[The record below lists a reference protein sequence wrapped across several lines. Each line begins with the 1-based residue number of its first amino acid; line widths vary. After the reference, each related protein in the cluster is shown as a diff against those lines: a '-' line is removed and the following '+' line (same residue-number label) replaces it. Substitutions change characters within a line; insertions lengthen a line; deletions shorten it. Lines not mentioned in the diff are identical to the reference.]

1 MGCKNWCQI
10 NLTGQIMVDKLAA
23 IIFLVVMVASASHPT
38 FAQTVVTID
47 DVVRYEFHGE
57 RVYDKQTNLSWMRCS
72 VGQQWRAPDRCI
84 GKPKGFTFREAQRV
98 PKEGVVWRIPSPF
111 EFSTLFR
118 GQLGIPPTNETRGM
132 PKINTQA
139 FPDMDPSR
147 LLYWTNEAMS
157 STNAWFADFNNG
169 DVDFVYGD
177 YGFLH
182 QKFAVRLVHTGNY
195 GDGG

>member
-1 MGCKNWCQI
+1 MAYENWCETSRI
-10 NLTGQIMVDKLAA
+10 GRMMDNKLTTIILQSLVAAFTSQAAYAQMVDTAEDAA
-23 IIFLVVMVASASHPT
+23 
-38 FAQTVVTID
+38 
-47 DVVRYEFHGE
+47 RYEFHGD
-57 RVYDKQTNLSWMRCS
+57 RVYDKQTDLSWMRCS

-84 GKPKGFTFREAQRV
+84 GKPKVFTFYEAQRL
-98 PKEGVVWRIPSPF
+98 PKKDLAWRVPSPF

-118 GQLGIPPTNETRGM
+118 GQLKTFSTLNDAPI

-147 LLYWTNEAMS
+147 LLYWTNETTS
-157 STNAWFADFNNG
+157 STNAWYADFEYG
-169 DVDFVYGD
+169 SLKFVYGD

-182 QKFAVRLVHTGNY
+182 QKFPVRLMHTGNF

>member
-1 MGCKNWCQI
+1 MPCKNWCQI
-10 NLTGQIMVDKLAA
+10 NLIGQMTVDKLSA
-23 IIFLVVMVASASHPT
+23 IIYLIVMAAFASQPAFAQMVATTNDAT
-38 FAQTVVTID
+38 
-47 DVVRYEFHGE
+47 RYEFHGE

-84 GKPKGFTFREAQRV
+84 GKPKGFTFYEAQRL
-98 PKEGVVWRIPSPF
+98 PKKNFAWRIPSPF

-118 GQLGIPPTNETRGM
+118 GQLKTPPTNETHGM
-132 PKINTQA
+132 PKINSQA
-139 FPDMDPSR
+139 FPDMDPSQ
-147 LLYWTNEAMS
+147 LLYWTNETMS